1 MRNSRLILL
10 ITSAS
15 LFLLSGAPPSWAHA
29 ELESSTPADASVLS
43 AMPTTIS
50 LTFNEDLLALGEAKV
65 NTITLIDPSG
75 GEVLLATPKIEGSSI
90 SADIES
96 NAGDFLSGRYQLTY
110 CVVSADGHPVK
121 GDITFNYAPAELSP
135 NASQSPMPIAEVTTE
150 TSATSESTA
159 INFSFIAPFIL
170 IILIIGALF
179 IIRKKR

>member
-1 MRNSRLILL
+1 MRNSRFILL

-29 ELESSTPADASVLS
+29 ELESSTPADASVAS

-50 LTFNEDLLALGEAKV
+50 LTFNEELLALGEAKV
-65 NTITLIDPSG
+65 NTIALIDPSG
-75 GEVLLATPKIEGSSI
+75 GEVLLATPKIEGSTI

-96 NAGDFLSGRYQLTY
+96 HAGDFLPGRYQLTY
-110 CVVSADGHPVK
+110 RVVSADGHPVNGK
-121 GDITFNYAPAELSP
+121 ITFDYAPADISP
-135 NASQSPMPIAEVTTE
+135 NASQSPMPIAEVTPE
-150 TSATSESTA
+150 TSTTNESTS
-159 INFSFIAPFIL
+159 INFSFIVPFIP